1 MSKVVIKPIL
11 YAALAGGLLSS
22 CVSQQKYQALIQ
34 DKDRLD
40 VSVERAHKEIKE
52 LKETKLNLEDQIKYK
67 NVEIAKLEN
76 QVSII
81 KKQADAMGQKFDE
94 LEDQMKKMSADLE
107 SKKYESALLV
117 ASYERKIAELQLL
130 GSKFKAKKKAKVTKK
145 TDKILAVK
153 N

>member
-94 LEDQMKKMSADLE
+94 LRPNEKNE
-107 SKKYESALLV
+107 CRP
-117 ASYERKIAELQLL
+117 RKQ
-130 GSKFKAKKKAKVTKK
+130 
-145 TDKILAVK
+145 KI
-153 N
+153 

>member
-1 MSKVVIKPIL
+1 M
-11 YAALAGGLLSS
+11 
-22 CVSQQKYQALIQ
+22 
-34 DKDRLD
+34 
-40 VSVERAHKEIKE
+40 
-52 LKETKLNLEDQIKYK
+52 
-67 NVEIAKLEN
+67 EIAKLEN
-76 QVSII
+76 QVSTI

-94 LEDQMKKMSADLE
+94 LEDQMRKMSADLE

-130 GSKFKAKKKAKVTKK
+130 GSKLKTKKKTKVTKK

>member
-1 MSKVVIKPIL
+1 
-11 YAALAGGLLSS
+11 LSS

-76 QVSII
+76 QVSTI

-107 SKKYESALLV
+107 NKKYESALLV
-117 ASYERKIAELQLL
+117 ASYERKMQIAIVRVLKPKRKLKSPKRQ
-130 GSKFKAKKKAKVTKK
+130 
-145 TDKILAVK
+145 IRY
-153 N
+153 